1 MNDFRVE
8 LSVERRR
15 VPVAALWFI
24 AAGAAGSLFQQG
36 SAFQH
41 TVWLAGLAI
50 TGVPLLWTTAR
61 GAARGRFAADLTA
74 SLTVIASLL
83 LGQPLVGLVIVL
95 MQSGGESLERLA
107 AGRAASALQAL
118 EEGSPRTLHVVR
130 SGVITDVDADA
141 VQAGETI
148 LVRPGEML
156 GCDGV
161 VLEGES
167 HIDAS
172 SITGE
177 ALPER
182 VTTGGVVMSGAM
194 NQEGSLVI
202 HVSKVARES
211 QYARIVELVREA
223 KSSKAPL
230 QRIADRYA
238 VIFTPFALAVCAV
251 AYMVS
256 RDWNRVLAVLAVA
269 TPCPLI
275 LATPVAMLGGLSRA
289 ARRQVLMRTG
299 GALEALSRTT
309 AIVFDKTGTITVGH
323 PEVRRVIAVDSM
335 SENEIL
341 RLSSGVEQGSGHPL
355 ARSLTVEAARRGQLS
370 PPASRVVDSPGQGV
384 EGEVEGRS
392 VSVGA
397 RSFVTSR
404 HPRTRAAVDRMDYT
418 DMSRP
423 ELRAYVAVDGE
434 LAGLIEYADRI
445 RPGMQDLV
453 RQLRDDG
460 IGHVMILSGD
470 DTDNTAQV
478 AKAVGIDEW
487 RGDLLPQDKVEVVK
501 RLTHDGESVVMV
513 GDGTND
519 APALSTAT
527 VGIALASRG
536 RGIATEAAD
545 IILLADDPSRLGDA
559 LQISRRTMRIA
570 RQSIFFGLGIS
581 ATGMLLAAAG
591 AITPIAGAAMQEVVD
606 LAVIINALRAA
617 RGPLYGKRREISSIA
632 RQTVVMMRDTFAEK
646 DRIHA

>member
-1 MNDFRVE
+1 MQK
-8 LSVERRR
+8 LLLERHR
-15 VPVAALWFI
+15 VPAAALWFI
-24 AAGAAGSLFQQG
+24 AAGGAGSFFQQG

-41 TVWLAGLAI
+41 GVWLSGLAI
-50 TGVPLLWTTAR
+50 TGAPLLWTTVRA
-61 GAARGRFAADLTA
+61 AARGRFAADLTA
-74 SLTVIASLL
+74 SLTVIAAFF

-95 MQSGGESLERLA
+95 MQSGGESLERRA
-107 AGRAASALQAL
+107 AGRAASVLQAL
-118 EEGSPRTLHVVR
+118 EEGSPRTLHLFR
-130 SGVITDVDADA
+130 DGVITDVDAES
-141 VQAGETI
+141 VQAGEAI

-161 VLEGES
+161 VHEGDS

-182 VTTGGVVMSGAM
+182 VTTGSPVMSGAM

-251 AYMVS
+251 AYMTS
-256 RDWNRVLAVLAVA
+256 GDWNRVLAVLAVA

-275 LATPVAMLGGLSRA
+275 LATPVAMLGGLSRS

-299 GALEALSRTT
+299 GALEALSRAT
-309 AIVFDKTGTITVGH
+309 AIVFDKTGTVTVGH
-323 PEVRRVIAVDSM
+323 PEVRRVITVDSM

-341 RLSSGVEQGSGHPL
+341 RLASGVEQGSGHPL
-355 ARSLTVEAARRGQLS
+355 ARSLAVEAARRGQLS
-370 PPASRVVDSPGQGV
+370 PPASRVVESPGQGV
-384 EGEVEGRS
+384 EGKVEGRS
-392 VSVGA
+392 VAIGA
-397 RSFVTSR
+397 RSFVAGR
-404 HPRTRAAVDRMDYT
+404 YPRTRAAIDRIDRA
-418 DMSRP
+418 DMSQP
-423 ELRAYVAVDGE
+423 ELRAYVAVNGE

-460 IGHVMILSGD
+460 IRHVMILSGD
-470 DTDNTAQV
+470 DAENTARI
-478 AKAVGIDEW
+478 ANEIGIDEW

-501 RLTHDGESVVMV
+501 RLTHGGESVVMV

-527 VGIALASRG
+527 VGVALASRG

-570 RQSIFFGLGIS
+570 RQSIFAGLGMS

-591 AITPIAGAAMQEVVD
+591 LITPIAGAAIQEVVD

-617 RGPLYGKRREISSIA
+617 RGPMYGKRREISSIA
-632 RQTVVMMRDTFAEK
+632 RQTVGVMRDTLAEK
-646 DRIHA
+646 PRIHA